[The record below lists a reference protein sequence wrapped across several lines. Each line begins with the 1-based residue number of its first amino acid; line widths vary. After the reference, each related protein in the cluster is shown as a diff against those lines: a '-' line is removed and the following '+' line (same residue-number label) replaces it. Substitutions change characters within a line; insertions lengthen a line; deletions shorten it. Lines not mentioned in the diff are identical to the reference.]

1 MKENIAFQSLYKPD
15 ATNFSD
21 EKLETYSRS
30 AYNTFIRCYNEDHYK
45 NLCNITKQQSLS
57 QAWNIHRAGRITAS
71 NSKMAF
77 ETKVESPSKRF
88 FNQLIQCGSFFGVPA
103 TWYGKY
109 MEPIAWESF
118 TECISKHHEHVLFK
132 ETVLHV
138 YPNYP
143 YIGASPDGIVCC
155 SCHGES
161 LLEIKCPFKYRENL
175 KGWEFDKDFPIS
187 ASGEIKKLHRYYYQM
202 QHQMFVTNKR
212 FLEMRS

>member
-77 ETKVESPSKRF
+77 ETKVESPSKSF
-88 FNQLIQCGSFFGVPA
+88 FNQLIQYGSFFGVPA
-103 TWYGKY
+103 T
-109 MEPIAWESF
+109 
-118 TECISKHHEHVLFK
+118 
-132 ETVLHV
+132 
-138 YPNYP
+138 
-143 YIGASPDGIVCC
+143 
-155 SCHGES
+155 
-161 LLEIKCPFKYRENL
+161 
-175 KGWEFDKDFPIS
+175 
-187 ASGEIKKLHRYYYQM
+187 
-202 QHQMFVTNKR
+202 
-212 FLEMRS
+212 